1 MPIAGEDNILSGT
14 KNLKEVALS
23 TLERTKFWLWLE
35 KLLRFGLIVC
45 GIMVTLIVFAA
56 TITRAISVDF
66 RGYEEFLIV
75 FAFWLYMFGTAH
87 GSFENSHITADI
99 LELILKEGLVKDIFD
114 LIKYVLALVIGFMF
128 LIWAIEL
135 VQWTIVMS
143 TKTPTW
149 RIPMTIPQSSIL
161 FGLACATLY
170 NAVRLYNETKL
181 LVQKYG
187 KKKNKLMPKEI
198 EEGGSDL

>member
-1 MPIAGEDNILSGT
+1 MN
-14 KNLKEVALS
+14 
-23 TLERTKFWLWLE
+23 TLERTKFWLWLQR
-35 KLLRFGLIVC
+35 LMRFGLIVC

-66 RGYEEFLIV
+66 RGYEEFLIA

-99 LELILKEGLVKDIFD
+99 LSLVLKEGLKKDIFD
-114 LIKYVLALVIGFMF
+114 LIKYILTLFIGIMF
-128 LIWAIEL
+128 LTWAVEL
-135 VQWTIVMS
+135 VNWTIVMG

-161 FGLACATLY
+161 FGLACATFY
-170 NAVRLYNETKL
+170 NAVRLYNEIKL
-181 LVQKYG
+181 IVQKYG
-187 KKKNKLMPKEI
+187 KNKNAAIPDRTG
-198 EEGGSDL
+198 EGGND

>member
-1 MPIAGEDNILSGT
+1 M
-14 KNLKEVALS
+14 K

-45 GIMVTLIVFAA
+45 GIMVTTIVFAA
-56 TITRAISVDF
+56 TITRALSVDF
-66 RGYEEFLIV
+66 RGYEEFLIA

-99 LELILKEGLVKDIFD
+99 LSIVLKEGLAKDILD
-114 LIKYVLALVIGFMF
+114 MIKYILTLAIGIMF
-128 LIWAIEL
+128 LTWAVEL
-135 VQWTIVMS
+135 VQWTIVMG

-161 FGLACATLY
+161 FGLACATFY
-170 NAVRLYNETKL
+170 NAVRLYNEIRLIVK
-181 LVQKYG
+181 KYR
-187 KKKNKLMPKEI
+187 KKENAAIPDNMG
-198 EEGGSDL
+198 EGGND